1 MEAIIKHDKVSPE
14 QFPEL
19 RDVYAAKLQAL
30 TAPEELTAILDRAL
44 TVIYPD
50 AMAIFTDDGVLN
62 LYFKL
67 QDVTVMFC
75 VEDCTRYIQGYE
87 DDGRMINGFIAAQ
100 DESVTVAAAMDFP
113 ALPHLMREVIG
124 KHNLTDV
131 KVPNIHYRNLDMYQ
145 LFIKLADDLHIDIS
159 LVYDPS
165 HPGVVSTAVN

>member
-1 MEAIIKHDKVSPE
+1 MEVVMKHDKVSPE

-30 TAPEELTAILDRAL
+30 SAQAELTAILERAL

-50 AMAIFTDDGVLN
+50 EIAICTDDGLPC
-62 LYFKL
+62 LHFKL
-67 QDVTVMFC
+67 QDVTVLFC
-75 VEDCTRYIQGYE
+75 VEDCTRHIQGYE

-100 DESVTVAAAMDFP
+100 DELVTVAAAMDFP
-113 ALPHLMREVIG
+113 ALPHLIREVIG
-124 KHNLTDV
+124 KHSLTDV

-165 HPGVVSTAVN
+165 HPGIVSTAVN